1 VAPLAR
7 ALPAQ
12 NVAFIVLFLILVE
25 LAVEYWQGPRI
36 CWLARRF
43 WPAAILWL
51 RFGTQFILK
60 SWRQNRNYGIFLLA
74 LPGIVTGAVQLVFSP
89 RCWMVGRC
97 LLTAGCLAFL
107 MPGSFRRE
115 SQLPRIQKM
124 RLNTTLAK
132 AQVTMGKMETG
143 VARV

>member
-1 VAPLAR
+1 MIDPVFIASAAGLLLAVVPLAR

-25 LAVEYWQGPRI
+25 LAVEYWQGAQD
-36 CWLARRF
+36 LLVGAAF

-74 LPGIVTGAVQLVFSP
+74 LPGIVTGAVQLAFSP
-89 RCWMVGRC
+89 ALLMVGRFV
-97 LLTAGCLAFL
+97 LTAGCLAFL
-107 MPGSFRRE
+107 MPWFLPKRVTTSGGSKR
-115 SQLPRIQKM
+115 
-124 RLNTTLAK
+124 
-132 AQVTMGKMETG
+132 
-143 VARV
+143 